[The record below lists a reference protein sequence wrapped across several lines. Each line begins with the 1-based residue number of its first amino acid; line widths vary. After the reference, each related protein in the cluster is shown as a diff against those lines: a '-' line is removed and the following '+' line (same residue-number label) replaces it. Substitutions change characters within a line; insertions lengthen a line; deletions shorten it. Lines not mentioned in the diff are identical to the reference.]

1 MKNKTL
7 KEILVPAIMLFIIA
21 TVCTALLAG
30 TNLLTEGKI
39 AELQVQAAMAA
50 KTAVFSEATGFSD
63 EKTVDVNGEAYT
75 YYDAQ
80 DKNGNVTG
88 YVFSVTVKSYGGDL
102 SCMVG
107 ISAETDKITGVEITS
122 INDTPGLGMK
132 VNSEDFLSQYI
143 DRTGIIGVN
152 KNEKTDTE
160 IQAVSGATIS
170 SKAVTDAVNQAFS
183 AYETIK
189 AGGNNG

>member
-1 MKNKTL
+1 MKNKSL
-7 KEILVPAIMLFIIA
+7 KEILVPAIMLFVIA

-30 TNLLTEGKI
+30 TNLLTKDKI
-39 AELQVQAAMAA
+39 ADLEVQAAKEA
-50 KTAVFSEATGFSD
+50 KTAVFADATAFSE
-63 EKTVDVNGEAYT
+63 EKTVDVKGESFV
-75 YYDAQ
+75 YYEAQ
-80 DKNGNVTG
+80 DEKGNVIG
-88 YVFSVTVKSYGGDL
+88 YVFSVTTKSYGGDL
-102 SCMVG
+102 SAMVG
-107 ISAETDKITGVEITS
+107 ISAETDKITGVEITA

-143 DRTGIIGVN
+143 DRTGTMGVN

-170 SKAVTDAVNQAFS
+170 SRAVTDAVNHAFS